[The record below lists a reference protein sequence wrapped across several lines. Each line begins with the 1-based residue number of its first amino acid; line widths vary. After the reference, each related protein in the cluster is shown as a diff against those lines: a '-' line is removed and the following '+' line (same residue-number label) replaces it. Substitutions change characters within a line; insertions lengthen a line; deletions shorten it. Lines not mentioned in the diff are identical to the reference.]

1 MCVSFFNSTHGAR
14 WCRGLKLSERVV
26 YGSFHGGSRVR
37 NASLSCALFG
47 FRCESVSTVT
57 APVFGK
63 VEKDEEKKNNKQFLK
78 KKYKKRKTRPLS
90 RPLTIYE
97 DLEIFIYS

>member
-57 APVFGK
+57 APVLGK

-78 KKYKKRKTRPLS
+78 KIQEEEDKTPVET
-90 RPLTIYE
+90 PDYI
-97 DLEIFIYS
+97 

>member
-1 MCVSFFNSTHGAR
+1 MCECVFSFFFNSAHGAR
-14 WCRGLKLSERVV
+14 WCRGLKRTERVV

-47 FRCESVSTVT
+47 FGCASVSTVT
-57 APVFGK
+57 APVLGK
-63 VEKDEEKKNNKQFLK
+63 VEKDEEQKNNKHIKIQEK
-78 KKYKKRKTRPLS
+78 
-90 RPLTIYE
+90 E